1 MSRRPGAEA
10 GPVRLMSQ
18 LRSFGPHGQRMV
30 GVARALAKP
39 CWVCAKYLLPLLL
52 LLFIAGGI
60 FYVRI
65 LFGPISLKM
74 LASPIARSIAAE
86 LPGLGVSVEDALV
99 RLNEE
104 GELEF
109 RLRNVRLLDADGSP
123 IAVTP
128 LAALSPSFRAL
139 RSGRV
144 APDEVVLIEP
154 RLLLTYTAEHGLSF
168 SFTRPGGSSDPAQ
181 SQVAAEAKAE
191 SSATSDRDGDPGAGL
206 PTALRQLDLAR
217 VIAEASARARQ
228 GDDATSFLRK
238 IGLRNATLIF
248 EQGGEQR
255 VWRVPQA
262 DFAFSHKKTRSLM
275 AGLVTV
281 DSGRGP
287 WTFEFSSEASEA
299 TRQVMLRAAVR
310 DVVPSTVADALPP
323 LAPLRALSLPA
334 SGDVTLQL
342 TSQGELIGGSFSLDL
357 ARGEIVLPWFGDLP
371 LMMEGGNLDLK
382 YDPNE
387 RALLIEPSTI
397 AWGRSRVTIAGK
409 VSSSIEPDGGEV
421 WTYALASVEGRLAP
435 EDGKSLPIEIESW
448 RAEGTYR
455 PASGAFTTEQTLK
468 AGGGELHLSGEA
480 DPRVSGVRVE
490 GRAGTVPIATIMS
503 LWPRALG
510 SNARTLL
517 RESISGGQI
526 LAGSL
531 RFVKGPDK
539 AGRNGAERLSIAF
552 QTTDIVVNH
561 RGLPKLEVPNALIRL
576 EGPTLEVTV
585 PKAAVTL
592 ASGRKID
599 LSAGRF
605 TAVDILSEYPI
616 AQIAF
621 RSESSAPA
629 VIELIE
635 HEAFGIGRLAAI
647 ENAGIDGKFEADL
660 TITVPLHRS
669 ITLASLKVEG
679 QGKLT
684 EGSARKLIGKH
695 DAQAATIAFDINEKA
710 ITASGD
716 LLIAGVP
723 VKLAW
728 QHIFGALPERQ
739 PPLRLSA
746 TLDRVDRDQLGL
758 DPRHMLDGEV
768 PVEVTI
774 TQSAEE
780 EHLIHVWADLTRADV
795 VLDSVIWR
803 KRPGRAAIME
813 FDLRPGTRY
822 PLELRDFKIVGD
834 DIAISGWVG
843 LDEEERLNEFHFP
856 EFSASIIT
864 RLDVKGVLGENN
876 IWRIKAEGPTYDGRE
891 VFRSLFSVGDLDE
904 PDRGRKKPAGVDLE
918 ANISTVIGFSDVA
931 LRNFK
936 LRLSEREGK
945 LTALTGNGVL
955 DGGKPLTLELQ
966 HGPDRSRRLVALT
979 DDAGQAFRLVDFYPS
994 LVGGRMRL
1002 DVNLDGQG
1010 AAEKTGLLR
1019 VERFRILGDPIVT
1032 EVLQVQNDGRS
1043 TGSQRERRVIRQAFD
1058 FDWMRMPFSIGHGQF
1073 VIGESE
1079 IRGPLV
1085 GATLRG
1091 KADFRSRQ
1099 VNIGGTYVPLQGLNA
1114 ALGAIP
1120 GLGQIIAG
1128 PRGEG
1133 ILGITFAIRGPMAN
1147 PEVLVNPLSLV
1158 APGIFR
1164 EMFQMTPSQSVTPPR
1179 AAPQPSTGP
1188 RSSRTPAGSKAQRA
1202 ENVPNV
1208 PEVLSGWSSETRSN
1222 PPTKTK

>member
-1 MSRRPGAEA
+1 
-10 GPVRLMSQ
+10 VRQMYQ
-18 LRSFGPHGQRMV
+18 FRSLGPHGQRIL
-30 GVARALAKP
+30 GAARALARP
-39 CWVCAKYLLPLLL
+39 CWTCGKYLLPLLL
-52 LLFIAGGI
+52 LVLLAGGI

-65 LFGPISLKM
+65 LLGPISLKM
-74 LASPIARSIAAE
+74 LAAPIARSIAAE

-99 RLNEE
+99 RLNDE
-104 GELEF
+104 GGLEF

-139 RSGRV
+139 WSGRV
-144 APDEVVLIEP
+144 APEEVVLIGP

-168 SFTRPGGSSDPAQ
+168 SFTRPVGSREPALPEI
-181 SQVAAEAKAE
+181 AAETKLE
-191 SSATSDRDGDPGAGL
+191 SSAPSDPDSDPGAGL
-206 PTALRQLDLAR
+206 PAVLRQLDLAR

-248 EQGGEQR
+248 DQGGEQR
-255 VWRVPQA
+255 IWRVPQA
-262 DFAFSHKKTRSLM
+262 DVALSHKKTRSLIE
-275 AGLVTV
+275 GLVTV
-281 DSGRGP
+281 ESGRGP

-299 TRQVMLRAAVR
+299 TRQVTLRAAVR
-310 DVVPSTVADALPP
+310 DVVPSTVANALPP

-334 SGDVTLQL
+334 SGDVMLQL

-371 LMMEGGNLDLK
+371 LVIEGGNLDLK
-382 YDPNE
+382 YDPSA
-387 RALLIEPSTI
+387 RALLIEPSTL
-397 AWGRSRVTIAGK
+397 AWGRSRVTIAGN
-409 VSSSIEPDGGEV
+409 VASSIGPDGEEF
-421 WTYALASVEGRLAP
+421 WTYALSSVEGRLAP
-435 EDGKSLPIEIESW
+435 EDAKGPPVEIESW

-455 PASGAFTTEQTLK
+455 PASGAFTTEQSLK
-468 AGGGELHLSGEA
+468 AGGGELHLSGDA
-480 DPRVSGVRVE
+480 QPGGSGVRVE
-490 GRAGTVPIATIMS
+490 GRAGAIPVATVMS

-517 RESISGGQI
+517 RNSISEGQI
-526 LAGSL
+526 LGGSL
-531 RFVKGPDK
+531 RFEKGPDG
-539 AGRNGAERLSIAF
+539 AGRKSAERLSIAI
-552 QTTDIVVNH
+552 QTA
-561 RGLPKLEVPNALIRL
+561 GLVASYPSLPRLEVPSALIRL

-592 ASGRKID
+592 ASGRQID

-605 TAVDILSEYPI
+605 TAVDILSDYPI

-621 RSESSAPA
+621 RGESSAPA

-635 HEAFGIGRLAAI
+635 HEAFGIGRLAAV
-647 ENAGIDGKFEADL
+647 ESASIDGKFEADL
-660 TITVPLHRS
+660 TITVPLHRD
-669 ITLASLKVEG
+669 ITFASLKVEG
-679 QGKLT
+679 QGRLL
-684 EGSARKLIGKH
+684 EGSARKLIGTH
-695 DAQAATIAFDINEKA
+695 DAQAATIVFDINDKA

-723 VKLAW
+723 VKVAW

-739 PPLRLSA
+739 PPLRLTA
-746 TLDRVDRDQLGL
+746 TLDRADRDQLDL

-768 PVEVTI
+768 PVEITI

-780 EHLIHVWADLTRADV
+780 EHLIHVWADLTRADM

-803 KRPGRAAIME
+803 KPAGRAAVME

-843 LDEEERLNEFHFP
+843 LDEEERLKEFHFP

-891 VFRSLFSVGDLDE
+891 VFRSLFSVGELVE
-904 PDRGRKKPAGVDLE
+904 PDQGRKKPAGVDLE

-936 LRLSEREGK
+936 LRLSERQGK
-945 LTALTGNGVL
+945 LTQLTANGVL

-966 HGPDRSRRLVALT
+966 HGPDKSRRLVAVT

-1002 DVNLDGQG
+1002 DVNLDGRG

-1019 VERFRILGDPIVT
+1019 VERFRILGDPVVT

-1043 TGSQRERRVIRQAFD
+1043 DGTQRQQRVIRQAFD
-1058 FDWMRMPFSIGHGQF
+1058 FDWMRVPFSIGHGQF
-1073 VIGESE
+1073 VMGDSE

-1099 VNIGGTYVPLQGLNA
+1099 VNIGGTYVPLQGLNS
-1114 ALGAIP
+1114 ALGVIP
-1120 GLGQIIAG
+1120 GLGQILAG

-1164 EMFQMTPSQSVTPPR
+1164 EMFQMTPNQSVTPPR
-1179 AAPQPSTGP
+1179 AAPQQPSTGP
-1188 RSSRTPAGSKAQRA
+1188 RSSRTPAESKARRTGTA
-1202 ENVPNV
+1202 T
-1208 PEVLSGWSSETRSN
+1208 PEVLSGWSSETRSG